1 MRRWMPAAVFLTALA
16 VRCAIVFQLDGTAI
30 FRTPQLD
37 SVEYFTWAE
46 RIASGDFSWPAAPPH
61 GPGYPLFLGL
71 LLFICRGSLFAVHL
85 LQANLGSITAVMIA
99 ATANRVAGQKAGL
112 AAGVF
117 AALYGPMALVDVSI
131 YGEGLLVF
139 LITASLLAV
148 MEAQDPVDRDLC
160 MQGFAKRG
168 AGVGAYAPPSYS
180 GDHEGIVESYRATA
194 DAVTP

>member
-1 MRRWMPAAVFLTALA
+1 MPAVVFLTALA

-37 SVEYFTWAE
+37 SVEYFSWAE

-85 LQANLGSITAVMIA
+85 LQAILGSITAVMIA
-99 ATANRVAGQKAGL
+99 AIANRVAGEKAGL

-148 MEAQDPVDRDLC
+148 IEAQTRCAGGRCCSSRAPRSDWRSSSGPPRRFSFRSMPSSC
-160 MQGFAKRG
+160 GG
-168 AGVGAYAPPSYS
+168 A
-180 GDHEGIVESYRATA
+180 RC
-194 DAVTP
+194 